1 VFDKVHGYGMP
12 GEVRYGELLEE
23 SVGFMTVGF
32 SSTTSNARLTVV
44 DDEGVHLWPGV
55 FPSD

>member
-12 GEVRYGELLEE
+12 GEVGYRELLEE
-23 SVGFMTVGF
+23 SVGFMMAGF

-44 DDEGVHLWPGV
+44 DDEGVHLRPGI